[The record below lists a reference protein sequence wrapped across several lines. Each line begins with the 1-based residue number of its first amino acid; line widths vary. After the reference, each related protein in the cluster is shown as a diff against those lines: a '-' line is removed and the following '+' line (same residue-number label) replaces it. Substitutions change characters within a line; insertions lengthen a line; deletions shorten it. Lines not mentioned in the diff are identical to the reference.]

1 MSFYARARGEA
12 ASGFGRFPQEAVGAS
27 VGSAVFS
34 SAPRLIA
41 EAKQTKS
48 NTATRLRK
56 LCNFLPSC
64 AILRLIRWTNARMV
78 TGILFFFIVS
88 AKHHAQ
94 SSDQAGERV
103 LVLLRILGSEVLEI
117 FFLNARRRSEPNQR
131 AFLVCGDLRCPLTL
145 EGADRIDFGVTLE
158 SSMHALRDPALKA
171 AARMPL
177 LDHYHPGMP
186 FEIMES
192 DVCRWLIVQPLIITV
207 IGKAF
212 FDCSLRFLMPQ

>member
-12 ASGFGRFPQEAVGAS
+12 ASRFGRFPQEAVGAS

-64 AILRLIRWTNARMV
+64 AILRLIRWTKARMV

-88 AKHHAQ
+88 AKYHAQ

-103 LVLLRILGSEVLEI
+103 LVLPEFWAAKFSKY
-117 FFLNARRRSEPNQR
+117 FFSNARRGSEPNQR

>member
-1 MSFYARARGEA
+1 
-12 ASGFGRFPQEAVGAS
+12 
-27 VGSAVFS
+27 
-34 SAPRLIA
+34 
-41 EAKQTKS
+41 
-48 NTATRLRK
+48 
-56 LCNFLPSC
+56 
-64 AILRLIRWTNARMV
+64 
-78 TGILFFFIVS
+78 LFFFIVS

-94 SSDQAGERV
+94 WSDQAGERV

-117 FFLNARRRSEPNQR
+117 FFSNARRGSEPNQR

-177 LDHYHPGMP
+177 LDHYHPGTP

-192 DVCRWLIVQPLIITV
+192 DVCRWLIVQPLIIKV

>member
-1 MSFYARARGEA
+1 
-12 ASGFGRFPQEAVGAS
+12 
-27 VGSAVFS
+27 
-34 SAPRLIA
+34 
-41 EAKQTKS
+41 
-48 NTATRLRK
+48 
-56 LCNFLPSC
+56 
-64 AILRLIRWTNARMV
+64 MV

-88 AKHHAQ
+88 AKYHAQ

-103 LVLLRILGSEVLEI
+103 LVLPEFWAAKFSKY
-117 FFLNARRRSEPNQR
+117 FSNARRGSEPNQR

>member
-1 MSFYARARGEA
+1 
-12 ASGFGRFPQEAVGAS
+12 
-27 VGSAVFS
+27 

-78 TGILFFFIVS
+78 TGILFFFIVL

-117 FFLNARRRSEPNQR
+117 FFVGTLVVEQSGISDRSS
-131 AFLVCGDLRCPLTL
+131 CPSISAVRL
-145 EGADRIDFGVTLE
+145 A
-158 SSMHALRDPALKA
+158 S
-171 AARMPL
+171 
-177 LDHYHPGMP
+177 
-186 FEIMES
+186 
-192 DVCRWLIVQPLIITV
+192 
-207 IGKAF
+207 
-212 FDCSLRFLMPQ
+212 

>member
-1 MSFYARARGEA
+1 MSSYARARSEA
-12 ASGFGRFPQEAVGAS
+12 ASRSGRFPQEAAGAS

-103 LVLLRILGSEVLEI
+103 LVLLRILGSEVREI
-117 FFLNARRRSEPNQR
+117 FFFERSSGIRAKSASVSRVRRSPLSADTR
-131 AFLVCGDLRCPLTL
+131 RCK
-145 EGADRIDFGVTLE
+145 
-158 SSMHALRDPALKA
+158 SH
-171 AARMPL
+171 
-177 LDHYHPGMP
+177 
-186 FEIMES
+186 
-192 DVCRWLIVQPLIITV
+192 
-207 IGKAF
+207 
-212 FDCSLRFLMPQ
+212 

>member
-12 ASGFGRFPQEAVGAS
+12 ASRFGRFPQEAVGAS

-88 AKHHAQ
+88 AKYHAQ

-103 LVLLRILGSEVLEI
+103 LVLPEFWAAKFSKY
-117 FFLNARRRSEPNQR
+117 FFERSSGIRAKSASVSRVRRSPLSADTR
-131 AFLVCGDLRCPLTL
+131 RC
-145 EGADRIDFGVTLE
+145 R
-158 SSMHALRDPALKA
+158 SH
-171 AARMPL
+171 
-177 LDHYHPGMP
+177 
-186 FEIMES
+186 
-192 DVCRWLIVQPLIITV
+192 
-207 IGKAF
+207 
-212 FDCSLRFLMPQ
+212 

>member
-12 ASGFGRFPQEAVGAS
+12 ASRFGRFPQEAVGAS

-88 AKHHAQ
+88 AKYHAQ

-103 LVLLRILGSEVLEI
+103 LVLPEFWAVLEI
-117 FFLNARRRSEPNQR
+117 FFSNARRGSEPNQR